1 VLRAC
6 GARWNILPRVL
17 GRLARSRYA
26 FPAAIVAIAAI
37 AGIVVLI
44 AQSGGEDGGGGS
56 ERASCEEVAAPAPKE
71 VEGIERPR
79 GRLDAGTTYT
89 ATVATN
95 CGTFTI
101 ELDSEESPRTSA
113 SFVSLARDGFY
124 DGLGF
129 HRIAPG
135 FVIQGGDPNG
145 DGTGGPGYKT
155 RDRPSDDVVYS
166 EGVVAMAKG
175 GAEAAGTAGSQ
186 FFVVTAADAGLPA
199 DYAVL
204 GKIVRGLD
212 VVKRIEAQ
220 AAPDTPQQGGPPAD
234 PVVMESVEISEAE
247 DAAQ

>member
-1 VLRAC
+1 M
-6 GARWNILPRVL
+6 L

-26 FPAAIVAIAAI
+26 FPAAILAVAAI

-44 AQSGGEDGGGGS
+44 AQSGGDDGGSS
-56 ERASCEEVAAPAPKE
+56 EQASCEEVSAPAPKE
-71 VEGIERPR
+71 VEGLERPR
-79 GRLDAGTTYT
+79 QRLAGGTTYT

-95 CGTFTI
+95 CGTFAI
-101 ELDSEESPRTSA
+101 ELDAEEAPRTAA
-113 SFVSLARDGFY
+113 SFVALARDGFY

-155 RDRPSDDVVYS
+155 RDVPPDDVVYS

-175 GAEAAGTAGSQ
+175 GAEPAGTAGSQ
-186 FFVVTAADAGLPA
+186 FFVVTAPDAGLPA

-204 GKIVRGLD
+204 GKVVRGMD

-234 PVVMESVEISEAE
+234 PVVMEGVEISEEA
-247 DAAQ
+247 DASQ

>member
-1 VLRAC
+1 
-6 GARWNILPRVL
+6 VL
-17 GRLARSRYA
+17 GRLASSRYA
-26 FPAAIVAIAAI
+26 FPVAILAIAAI

-44 AQSGGEDGGGGS
+44 AQSGGDDGGGSSGQ
-56 ERASCEEVAAPAPKE
+56 ASCKEVAAPAPKDVKGLE
-71 VEGIERPR
+71 APKS
-79 GRLDAGTTYT
+79 RLDSSKTYT

-95 CGTFTI
+95 CGTFSI
-101 ELDSEESPRTSA
+101 ELNTEEAPRTTA
-113 SFVSLARDGFY
+113 SFVALARDGFY

-155 RDRPSDDVVYS
+155 RDVPPDDVVYS

-175 GAEAAGTAGSQ
+175 GPEPAGTAGSQ
-186 FFVVTAADAGLPA
+186 FFVVTAPDAGLPA

-204 GKIVRGLD
+204 GKVVRGME

-220 AAPDTPQQGGPPAD
+220 AAPDTPQQGGPPKD
-234 PVVMESVEISEAE
+234 PVVMDSVKITEE
-247 DAAQ
+247 

>member
-1 VLRAC
+1 VLS
-6 GARWNILPRVL
+6 
-17 GRLARSRYA
+17 RLARSRYA
-26 FPAAIVAIAAI
+26 FPIAILAIAAV

-44 AQSGGEDGGGGS
+44 AQSGGDDGGGS
-56 ERASCEEVAAPAPKE
+56 EQASCKEVPAAAPKD
-71 VEGIERPR
+71 VTGLQRPR
-79 GRLDAGTTYT
+79 QRLAAAKTYT

-95 CGTFTI
+95 CGAFAI
-101 ELDSEESPRTSA
+101 ELDTEEAPRTAA
-113 SFVSLARDGFY
+113 SFVALARDGFY

-135 FVIQGGDPNG
+135 FVIQGGDPKG

-155 RDRPSDDVVYS
+155 RDKPPDDVVYS

-175 GAEAAGTAGSQ
+175 GAEPAGTAGSQ
-186 FFVVTAADAGLPA
+186 FFVVTAPDAGLPA

-204 GKIVRGLD
+204 GKVVRGMD

-220 AAPDTPQQGGPPAD
+220 AAPDTPQQGGPPVD
-234 PVVMESVEISEAE
+234 PVVMDSVKISEAE

>member
-1 VLRAC
+1 M
-6 GARWNILPRVL
+6 L
-17 GRLARSRYA
+17 GRLARNRYA
-26 FPAAIVAIAAI
+26 FPVAIVAIAAV
-37 AGIVVLI
+37 AAIVVLI
-44 AQSGGEDGGGGS
+44 AQSGGEDGGGGG
-56 ERASCEEVAAPAPKE
+56 ETASCREVQAAAPKE
-71 VEGIERPR
+71 VEGLRAPR
-79 GRLDAGTTYT
+79 QRLDPDQSYT

-95 CGTFTI
+95 CGSFAI
-101 ELDSEESPRTSA
+101 ELDVEEAPRTTA
-113 SFVSLARDGFY
+113 SFVALARDGFY

-175 GAEAAGTAGSQ
+175 GAEPAGTAGSQ
-186 FFVVTAADAGLPA
+186 FFVVTAADAGLPP

-204 GKIVRGLD
+204 GKVVRGMD

-220 AAPDTPQQGGPPAD
+220 APPETPQQGGPPAD
-234 PVVMESVEISEAE
+234 PVVMDSVEITE
-247 DAAQ
+247 Q

>member
-1 VLRAC
+1 
-6 GARWNILPRVL
+6 VL
-17 GRLARSRYA
+17 GRLARNRYA
-26 FPAAIVAIAAI
+26 FPAAILGTAAIAA
-37 AGIVVLI
+37 IVVLI

-56 ERASCEEVAAPAPKE
+56 SEASCREVQAAAPKE
-71 VEGIERPR
+71 VEGLRPPR
-79 GRLDAGTTYT
+79 DRLDRAKTYT

-95 CGTFTI
+95 CGSFAI
-101 ELDSEESPRTSA
+101 ELDVEEAPRTTA
-113 SFVSLARDGFY
+113 SFVALARDEFY

-175 GAEAAGTAGSQ
+175 GTEPPGTAGSQ

-199 DYAVL
+199 EYAVL
-204 GKIVRGLD
+204 GKVVRGMD

-220 AAPDTPQQGGPPAD
+220 APPGTPQQGGPPAD
-234 PVVMESVEISEAE
+234 PVVMQTVEISEE
-247 DAAQ
+247 